1 MTLTAQLTAAFRFHL
16 QRAPHY
22 PAASR
27 SALAL
32 QLARQDV
39 AAGKARYPA
48 PLTGHKMRAGHDA
61 DKPGSVYV
69 ENPESFGLRLVGRV
83 ATEPGGRNG
92 YFSND
97 GGWFDNPHGES
108 FKDGSGLIYGLV
120 YQLRGQNGQARFVAA
135 YQNGCNDSG
144 ALFDFSTIYTA
155 SRDDSYWVAN
165 GDKDD
170 IAGLRE
176 AARAA
181 DSMAEKAAES
191 EREYQTAW
199 RAGSDYAQEAETIES
214 AKAEL
219 RELLKARR
227 EARDLIPIA
236 HRNAAL
242 CEAIADKCCGLLETI
257 AEARTKRADLANG
270 DADGLYFWTGD
281 KRLQDAF
288 CEGAGMDSFPA

>member
-1 MTLTAQLTAAFRFHL
+1 MTASAQLTAAFRFHL
-16 QRAPHY
+16 QSRILRAYDDNRPR
-22 PAASR
+22 AVIAMSK
-27 SALAL
+27 
-32 QLARQDV
+32 ARADV
-39 AAGKARYPA
+39 ASGKARYPA
-48 PLTGHKMRAGHDA
+48 PLKGHAMRAGLDA

-108 FKDGSGLIYGLV
+108 SRGGWGMIYGLV
-120 YQLRGQNGQARFVAA
+120 YQLPARKGQSRFVAA

-144 ALFDFSTIYTA
+144 ALIDFATVYTSEPGGTWGSA
-155 SRDDSYWVAN
+155 QDDDAARD
-165 GDKDD
+165 
-170 IAGLRE
+170 

-191 EREYQTAW
+191 AREYQTAW
-199 RAGSDYAQEAETIES
+199 RAGSDYDQEGQDIARTR
-214 AKAEL
+214 K
-219 RELLKARR
+219 ELLAILAERR
-227 EARDLIPIA
+227 AVKGKGNYP
-236 HRNAAL
+236 AL
-242 CEAIADKCCGLLETI
+242 CAAIRSQVESLLETI

-270 DADGLYFWTGD
+270 DAEGLCFWPGD

>member
-1 MTLTAQLTAAFRFHL
+1 MTLTAIQSAFRHHL
-16 QRAPHY
+16 QTQTAMAWGVKPGMMAKHC
-22 PAASR
+22 
-27 SALAL
+27 LT
-32 QLARQDV
+32 LARQDV

-48 PLTGHKMRAGHDA
+48 PMTGHKMRAGHDS
-61 DKPGSVYV
+61 DKPGSVYI

-108 FKDGSGLIYGLV
+108 SRDGDGLIYGLV
-120 YQLRGQNGQARFVAA
+120 YQMRGQNGQARFVAA

-181 DSMAEKAAES
+181 DHMAEKAAES
-191 EREYQTAW
+191 EREYRTAW
-199 RAGSDYAQEAETIES
+199 RAGSDYEQEGETIAEARQEALAILSE
-214 AKAEL
+214 
-219 RELLKARR
+219 RR
-227 EARDLIPIA
+227 AVKGKGNYP
-236 HRNAAL
+236 AL
-242 CEAIADKCCGLLETI
+242 CAAIRSQVESLLETI

-288 CEGAGMDSFPA
+288 CEGASLDSFPA